1 MDNLD
6 INEVL
11 KVVNEMGTNDI
22 INNLKQRTPNIQQL
36 FKSSEPVSSAS
47 SDFNNKP
54 VQQITPQQ
62 LFQPQQSQTLQ
73 LQAQTQSQLQTQPQ
87 LLQQK
92 LMPDVNSLIKIYK
105 GYSVSYNTLYFV
117 GIMIFI
123 GVVIYFLTKKK
134 EKRINYE

>member
-62 LFQPQQSQTLQ
+62 LFQPQQSQAL
-73 LQAQTQSQLQTQPQ
+73 QLQTQPQ
-87 LLQQK
+87 LQQK

-134 EKRINYE
+134 ETKKE

>member
-62 LFQPQQSQTLQ
+62 LFQPQQSQALQ
-73 LQAQTQSQLQTQPQ
+73 LQTQTQPQLQTQP
-87 LLQQK
+87 QQK

-134 EKRINYE
+134 ETKKE